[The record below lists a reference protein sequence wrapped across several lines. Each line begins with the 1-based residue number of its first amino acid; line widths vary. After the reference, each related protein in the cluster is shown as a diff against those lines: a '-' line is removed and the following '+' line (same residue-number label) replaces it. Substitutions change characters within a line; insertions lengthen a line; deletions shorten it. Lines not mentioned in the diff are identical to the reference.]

1 MSGPQLSER
10 AVKLEMIRS
19 IARSQAALAAI
30 LESLAEVTGYSELAA
45 RRLCENVRVLSEY
58 QSAMCR
64 MMSGISLRRQKEG
77 VPSPPWLAPG
87 CVWEGRGMH
96 EGQEE

>member
-1 MSGPQLSER
+1 MSAPQLSEQ

-30 LESLAEVTGYSELAA
+30 LESVAEVTGHSELAA

-64 MMSGISLRRQKEG
+64 MMSGISLPRPREG
-77 VPSPPWLAPG
+77 EPSSPWLAQATRIGPTRQLDVQKG
-87 CVWEGRGMH
+87 
-96 EGQEE
+96 

>member
-1 MSGPQLSER
+1 MSGLQLSER

-30 LESLAEVTGYSELAA
+30 LETIADLTGHSELAA
-45 RRLCENVRVLSEY
+45 RKLCDNVRVLSEY

-64 MMSGISLRRQKEG
+64 MMSGISLHQHKEG
-77 VPSPPWLAPG
+77 IPSAPWLASS
-87 CVWEGRGMH
+87 CVLGDRGANAVPK
-96 EGQEE
+96 E